1 MRKPDELLAELR
13 REVESVHRYPPPPP
27 DTAEDDIDETKET
40 VLRLVSIV
48 QDLDGALSRGGE
60 LPKAWA
66 PPGLVRVH
74 EDDLAVLL
82 KAKKS
87 SQTTKWENTI
97 YVTCIHCGLTLTAG
111 VLRRGNVTAFDFLP
125 RGWGTL
131 SDAGNVIGSA
141 CSVEC
146 AERYF
151 AKSS

>member
-1 MRKPDELLAELR
+1 VRKPDELLAELR
-13 REVESVHRYPPPPP
+13 REVESVHRSPPPPP
-27 DTAEDDIDETKET
+27 DTAEGDIDETKET

-60 LPKAWA
+60 LPRAWA

-74 EDDLAVLL
+74 EDDLAALL
-82 KAKKS
+82 KAKRS
-87 SQTTKWENTI
+87 SQQTKFESTI
-97 YVTCIHCGLTLTAG
+97 YVTCIQCRLVLTAG
-111 VLRRGNVTAFDFLP
+111 IVRRGNVTAFTFLP

-131 SDAGNVIGSA
+131 SDAGSEIGSV